1 MPQAMTTNIGANSN
15 EVMKITFTDQQH
27 SASEIKYFKEHNESL
42 Q

>member
-15 EVMKITFTDQQH
+15 EVSFTDQQH
-27 SASEIKYFKEHNESL
+27 NASEIKYFKEHNESL